1 MPMAFS
7 HGLLLLYCRYVCV
20 SDDLYRDV
28 QCLWRSHMGYCCC
41 IVGTFVSLMICTGT
55 SMPMAFSHG
64 LLLLYCRY
72 VCVSDDLY
80 GDVQCLWRSH
90 MVYCCCIAGTFV
102 SLMICTGTFSAYGV
116 LTWFIVVVL

>member
-1 MPMAFS
+1 
-7 HGLLLLYCRYVCV
+7 
-20 SDDLYRDV
+20 
-28 QCLWRSHMGYCCC
+28 
-41 IVGTFVSLMICTGT
+41 
-55 SMPMAFSHG
+55 MPMAFSHG

-102 SLMICTGTFSAYGV
+102 SLMICTGTFSVYGV
-116 LTWFIVVVL
+116 LTWFIVVLQVRLCL